1 MYGDVTPVELKAELD
16 AGKQLFLL
24 DVREPHELEISKIDG
39 VVAIPMGEVPARLDE
54 IPKDADIVVIC
65 RSGGRSG
72 NISGLLTEHGYTHVR
87 NMVTGMNGYVTSVDP
102 SQPTY

>member
-16 AGKQLFLL
+16 AGKELFLL

-39 VVAIPMGEVPARLDE
+39 IVAIPMSEVPARLSE
-54 IPKDADIVVIC
+54 IPQEADIVVIC

-72 NISGLLTEHGYTHVR
+72 SISGFLSENGYQKVR

>member
-72 NISGLLTEHGYTHVR
+72 NISGLLTEHGYTNVR